1 MYHIIVMKVGQLHP
15 AAVFEADHFD
25 CKMNR
30 PILDA
35 GFGGSL
41 KRPSILRAWCGF
53 EKFEDYIEDAPFKIL
68 GQEDFDFSDCN
79 KEMTLE
85 ELEQDRK
92 ARLRARREQHLE
104 DSGDCFCKS
113 CAHC

>member
-25 CKMNR
+25 CQMNR
-30 PILDA
+30 PILDP
-35 GFGGSL
+35 GFGGTL

-53 EKFEDYIEDAPFKIL
+53 EKFEDYVEDAPFKIL
-68 GQEDFDFSDCN
+68 GQEDFDFSNSDE
-79 KEMTLE
+79 KMTLE
-85 ELEQDRK
+85 EAELDRK
-92 ARLRARREQHLE
+92 AKLKARREQALE
-104 DSGDCFCKS
+104 AGDCFCKS